1 MMQQYLWAGGPS
13 MMMLIHR
20 ICMAFSGLGKFISV
34 AREMSVSAA
43 MLLNASRESQRS
55 KVKLKELFRNQPKVR
70 AYTHVLSW
78 KRTKFLMLL

>member
-1 MMQQYLWAGGPS
+1 

-34 AREMSVSAA
+34 AREMSVRAA
-43 MLLNASRESQRS
+43 MLLWSRDDTVNNLFSE
-55 KVKLKELFRNQPKVR
+55 KETVR
-70 AYTHVLSW
+70 RKRACLTHVLSW

>member
-1 MMQQYLWAGGPS
+1 

-34 AREMSVSAA
+34 AKEMSVRAA
-43 MLLNASRESQRS
+43 MLLETSRGRQSRRIKGQ
-55 KVKLKELFRNQPKVR
+55 LIHLFVTITNILSF
-70 AYTHVLSW
+70 THVLSW

>member
-1 MMQQYLWAGGPS
+1 

-20 ICMAFSGLGKFISV
+20 ICMAFSGLGKFSSV

-43 MLLNASRESQRS
+43 MLLESSRGRVRS
-55 KVKLKELFRNQPKVR
+55 AAVR
-70 AYTHVLSW
+70 QCLLEYLVSVSTHVLSW